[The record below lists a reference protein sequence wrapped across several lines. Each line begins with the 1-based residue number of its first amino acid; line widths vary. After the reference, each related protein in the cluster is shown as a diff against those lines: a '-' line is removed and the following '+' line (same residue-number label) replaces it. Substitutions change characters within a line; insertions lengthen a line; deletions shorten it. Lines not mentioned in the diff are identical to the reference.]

1 MAIHIGRREFITL
14 LSGAA
19 MVWPV
24 GARAQQF
31 KLARIG
37 ALFIGLADAQSFKK
51 EFQDGMRELG
61 YVEGQ
66 NIAYEFRSAEGRLD
80 QLPEL
85 AAELVRLKVD
95 VIVALYTPCALAAKK
110 ATREIPVVIAAGEPL
125 ETGLVANLAHP
136 GGN

>member
-1 MAIHIGRREFITL
+1 MLSPTPCLRQGMQFGQLKRREFITL
-14 LSGAA
+14 LGGAA
-19 MVWPV
+19 AWPLT
-24 GARAQQF
+24 ARGQQV

-66 NIAYEFRSAEGRLD
+66 NIAYEFRSAEGSLD
-80 QLPEL
+80 RLPEL

-95 VIVALYTPCALAAKK
+95 V
-110 ATREIPVVIAAGEPL
+110 
-125 ETGLVANLAHP
+125 
-136 GGN
+136 

>member
-1 MAIHIGRREFITL
+1 MNAAVSCRSKASYPSSGKHGRHRAVKPREFITL
-14 LSGAA
+14 LGGVAA
-19 MVWPV
+19 WPLA
-24 GARAQQF
+24 ARAQQS
-31 KLARIG
+31 KVARIG

-80 QLPEL
+80 RLPEL

-95 VIVALYTPCALAAKK
+95 VIVA
-110 ATREIPVVIAAGEPL
+110 
-125 ETGLVANLAHP
+125 
-136 GGN
+136 